1 MALAPGNDSGLPRF
15 TLKDANVFLQADA
28 LGDIDGGDSGPF
40 SDDTCMLSRLQ
51 RQLARSRP
59 SLLGAAVS
67 QDNVLFVA
75 HLVRCR
81 PRRAV
86 DPRGRIHRER
96 GRLI

>member
-28 LGDIDGGDSGPF
+28 LGDIDAATADF
-40 SDDTCMLSRLQ
+40 SRTTRACSR
-51 RQLARSRP
+51 ACNGSSPAVAP

-86 DPRGRIHRER
+86 DPKGRIHRER
-96 GRLI
+96 GRCL